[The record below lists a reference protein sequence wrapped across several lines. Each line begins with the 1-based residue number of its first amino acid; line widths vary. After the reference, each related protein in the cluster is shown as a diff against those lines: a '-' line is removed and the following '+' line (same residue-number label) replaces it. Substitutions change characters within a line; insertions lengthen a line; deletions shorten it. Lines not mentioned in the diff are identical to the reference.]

1 MSHYVRHVMP
11 RRTGWWSEMDSNP
24 RFRWIQHENGQLV
37 LLCFLSPGKTNGGQR
52 RSTVVEKDW
61 RLGAKSAT
69 CVSASGEQA
78 GSHEAQ
84 GTEAEPEGLAKQLAS
99 LGGPEGKSLK
109 QRERQSKLLEL
120 NGNDGE
126 GPLHQQVPAR

>member
-1 MSHYVRHVMP
+1 
-11 RRTGWWSEMDSNP
+11 MDSNP

-37 LLCFLSPGKTNGGQR
+37 LLCFLSSGKTNGGQR
-52 RSTVVEKDW
+52 RWTVVEKDW
-61 RLGAKSAT
+61 RRGAKSAT

-109 QRERQSKLLEL
+109 QRGRQSKLLEL
-120 NGNDGE
+120 NGNDG
-126 GPLHQQVPAR
+126 GDPFHQQVPAR

>member
-1 MSHYVRHVMP
+1 MP

-24 RFRWIQHENGQLV
+24 RSRWIQHENGQLV
-37 LLCFLSPGKTNGGQR
+37 LLCFLSSGKTNGGQR

-61 RLGAKSAT
+61 RVGAKSAT

-78 GSHEAQ
+78 AVMKRRVRKP
-84 GTEAEPEGLAKQLAS
+84 EPEGLAKQLAS

-109 QRERQSKLLEL
+109 QRGRQSKLLAL

-126 GPLHQQVPAR
+126 GPFHQQVPSR